1 MAQTTDALELNVP
14 ASTYDTQ
21 IGLLDSDISALEGVL
36 SEYQQLKNDATMVFG
51 EDDPSLETM
60 KNAVQNNIDAVQ
72 GQLNM
77 LKENRAMLQKQ
88 RDALTNFGSDVANA
102 LETGVNTAKQ
112 TFQAMKTVSELI
124 H

>member
-112 TFQAMKTVSELI
+112 AFQAMKTVSELI